1 MANKILI
8 LGASGFIGN
17 VLYKELLPY
26 FDVYGTYRSSNPE
39 FDDNKVMF
47 PFNVEQDNINSILN
61 KVKPNYIISSLRGEF
76 KDQLIV
82 HQELLNYC
90 LASLDCKL
98 IYLSTVNVFDAKGE
112 FPSYENDSLLA
123 DSEYGKYKVS
133 QEKAISKLPSSKY
146 VIARLPLVLGVN
158 SPRIIQLKEASKHKA
173 EFEVY
178 PNLIISVSTANK
190 IAQQIHYIINKD
202 LSGIYHLSS
211 NDMIHYSELFEEIT
225 NKLELKNVVFKSI
238 YTSNE
243 DKYLAI
249 LPKHNKL
256 PKNYQITISQIIED
270 CVLKEEIGS
279 LK

>member
-26 FDVYGTYRSSNPE
+26 FDVYGTYRSANSE

-47 PFNVEQDNINSILN
+47 QFNVEQDDINSILN
-61 KVKPNYIISSLRGEF
+61 KVKPNYIISSLRGEY
-76 KDQLIV
+76 KDQLRV
-82 HQELLNYC
+82 HQELLNYS
-90 LASLDCKL
+90 LANIDCKL

-133 QEKAISKLPSSKY
+133 QEKAISKLPNSKY
-146 VIARLPLVLGVN
+146 VLARLPLVLGVN
-158 SPRIIQLKEASKHKA
+158 SPRIIQLKEASKHNA

-178 PNLIISVSTANK
+178 PNLIISASTANK

-202 LSGIYHLSS
+202 LTGIYHLSS
-211 NDMIHYSELFEEIT
+211 NDMIHHSELFEEISK
-225 NKLELKNVVFKSI
+225 KLELKNVVFKNI

-249 LPKHNKL
+249 LSKHNKL
-256 PKNYQITISQIIED
+256 PENYQITISQIIED

>member
-1 MANKILI
+1 LANKILI

-17 VLYKELLPY
+17 ILYKELLPY
-26 FDVYGTYRSSNPE
+26 FDVYGTYHSSNAE
-39 FDDNKVMF
+39 FDDNKIMF
-47 PFNVEQDNINSILN
+47 PFNMESDDVNSILN

-76 KDQLIV
+76 KYQLKV
-82 HQELLNYC
+82 HKELLNYT
-90 LASLDCKL
+90 LASIDCKL
-98 IYLSTVNVFDAKGE
+98 IYLSTVNVFDAKGKL
-112 FPSYENDSLLA
+112 PSYENDSLLA
-123 DSEYGKYKVS
+123 DSEYGKYKAN

-146 VIARLPLVLGVN
+146 VIVRLPLVLGVN

-211 NDMIHYSELFEEIT
+211 NGMIHHSELFEEIT
-225 NKLELKNVVFKSI
+225 NKLKLKNVVFKNI
-238 YTSNE
+238 YTSNK

-256 PKNYQITISQIIED
+256 PENYQITISQIIED
-270 CVLKEEIGS
+270 CVLKEEIRS